1 MIKTC
6 KDRCKDTYQPPLR
19 LWAGRL
25 CGLLAAAGLS
35 GCRRGK
41 AGRWSAGGGWA
52 AVIRRR
58 SAAVFNRLLNI
69 SPSAFDVCGC
79 FVFVL
84 CHSAIPAGAAWP
96 MMAGGPRPGSAA
108 AAPGPGCSRQAG
120 RLAGR
125 QVLWGGSGKSGGLS
139 GNGGRIFPHPPSDPS
154 GVSENMA
161 AGSLESWPE
170 IIWGLCLAF
179 KISSFYKS
187 CFERNLWYFK
197 NRQNY
202 TNPCSEVFTMPCK
215 KKKGGRKGC

>member
-1 MIKTC
+1 MCSFCVPIAYFGGRC
-6 KDRCKDTYQPPLR
+6 LADDDRRPAPRLR
-19 LWAGRL
+19 
-25 CGLLAAAGLS
+25 CGGPWP
-35 GCRRGK
+35 RMQQ
-41 AGRWSAGGGWA
+41 AGG
-52 AVIRRR
+52 R
-58 SAAVFNRLLNI
+58 
-69 SPSAFDVCGC
+69 
-79 FVFVL
+79 
-84 CHSAIPAGAAWP
+84 AGT
-96 MMAGGPRPGSAA
+96 R
-108 AAPGPGCSRQAG
+108 G
-120 RLAGR
+120 R
-125 QVLWGGSGKSGGLS
+125 GSGKSGGLS
-139 GNGGRIFPHPPSDPS
+139 GNGGRVFPHPPSDPS